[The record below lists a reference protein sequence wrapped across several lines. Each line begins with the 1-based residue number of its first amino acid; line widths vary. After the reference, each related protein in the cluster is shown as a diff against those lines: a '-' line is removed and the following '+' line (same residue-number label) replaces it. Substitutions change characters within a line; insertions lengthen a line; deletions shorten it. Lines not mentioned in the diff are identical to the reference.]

1 MFELLCEYARTF
13 GQDFPISAV
22 MDNSNENGVVQIVQK
37 ALAENKP
44 FEVPGKVQETVKSEK
59 KDKNK
64 K

>member
-44 FEVPGKVQETVKSEK
+44 FEVPKKETAKVKENR
-59 KDKNK
+59 KNK